1 MTPQS
6 PPSAPLITG
15 LLLRAEQGDRAATEE
30 LFPLVYDELRTL
42 AERYMRDERSDHT
55 LQPTALVHEAYL
67 RLVGPAG
74 ASWENR
80 RHFFSAA
87 ARAIRR
93 ILTDHARARD
103 RRKRGGGRVAEPLSE
118 IADDSN
124 EAPVDVVALDDALT
138 RLTALDPQKAAVV
151 ELRFFS
157 GLSLEDTAR
166 ALGISFST
174 VAREWRF
181 ARIWLYRE
189 LSTGHRS

>member
-67 RLVGPAG
+67 RLVGPEG

-138 RLTALDPQKAAVV
+138 QLTALDPQKAAVV

>member
-1 MTPQS
+1 MTPH
-6 PPSAPLITG
+6 PGSAASLITG
-15 LLLRAEQGDRAATEE
+15 LLVRAEQGDRAATEE
-30 LFPLVYDELRTL
+30 LFPLVYDELRLL
-42 AERYMRDERSDHT
+42 AERYMRDERPDHT
-55 LQPTALVHEAYL
+55 LQPTALVHEAYI
-67 RLVGPAG
+67 RLLGPEG

-80 RHFFSAA
+80 RHFLGAA

-103 RRKRGGGRVAEPLSE
+103 RRKRGGGRVAEPLSHF
-118 IADDSN
+118 AHNVSQT
-124 EAPVDVVALDDALT
+124 PVDVVALDDALT
-138 RLTALDPQKAAVV
+138 RLAALDPQKAAVV

-189 LSTGHRS
+189 LSTEHQS